1 MLTLRAQTLTDYHSH
16 LITPEYRAA
25 LAEHD
30 MLLDEGFPLPQ
41 WSAEVHLQLMD
52 EAGIAQ
58 SILTHPAPHPYFGD
72 QEECN
77 RLCRQFNEQA
87 AAICRESKGRFAFC
101 AVLPLPDV
109 QAAIREAQ
117 YALDTLGAAGVKLA
131 TNVYGQYLGD
141 EALDPLMEYLS
152 GCQAL
157 VILHPHKPSPVNND
171 LMQQTP
177 LAMQGY
183 LSETTNAVCN
193 IISRNVLA
201 RYPGMRVVV
210 PHCGA
215 YLPIAIPRMKA
226 LYPVMRQNGLVG
238 EIDFDKNISCL
249 WFDLAGSPNEGTV
262 DALLTITSRDHL
274 LYGSDYPYVA
284 PVAVKNILADLLK
297 RGIVG
302 GDASERRNNDDMI
315 IRIAEIEVYPQYLA
329 DYLAVAAEIQKA
341 SLAEEP
347 GVICLFPTQTKE
359 DSTQIRILEIYAS
372 QQVYDHHIQTA
383 HFQKYKQGTLHMVK
397 HLKLNDLQPLTPETM
412 NTLFKRFNMQQP
424 TSESLN
430 SPWPKGEP
438 NTGYAQYFIGNS
450 YLAPMDGGLVNVTF
464 EPRCRNNWH
473 IHHKQVQVLICV
485 AGRGWYQEWGKEPVE
500 LKPGVVIEIPEGVK
514 HWHGAAKDSWFQHLT
529 YHKDVQEGASNEWL
543 EPVTDEVYEK

>member
-1 MLTLRAQTLTDYHSH
+1 MMMMAATTFAQSVTDYHSH
-16 LITPEYRAA
+16 IITPEYRAA
-25 LAEHD
+25 LAEHG
-30 MLLDEGFPLPQ
+30 MLMDEGFPLPT
-41 WSAEVHLQLMD
+41 WSAEEHLQLMD
-52 EAGIAQ
+52 ESSIAK

-72 QEECN
+72 QEECY

-87 AAICRESKGRFAFC
+87 ADVCRQHPDRFGFC

-109 QAAIREAQ
+109 QAAIREAK

-152 GCQAL
+152 DCHAL
-157 VILHPHKPSPVNND
+157 VILHPHKPSPVNNA

-193 IISRNVLA
+193 MISRNVLA

-215 YLPIAIPRMKA
+215 YLPIAIPRMRA
-226 LYPVMRQNGLVG
+226 LYPVMRQNGMVG
-238 EIDFDKNISCL
+238 DIDFDQNIASL
-249 WFDLAGSPNEGTV
+249 WFDLAGSPTEGTI
-262 DALLTITSRDHL
+262 DALLTLTSRDHL

-284 PVAVKNILADLLK
+284 SVAVKNILSDLRERNL
-297 RGIVG
+297 VG
-302 GDASERRNNDDMI
+302 TPKTEN
-315 IRIAEIEVYPQYLA
+315 
-329 DYLAVAAEIQKA
+329 
-341 SLAEEP
+341 
-347 GVICLFPTQTKE
+347 
-359 DSTQIRILEIYAS
+359 
-372 QQVYDHHIQTA
+372 
-383 HFQKYKQGTLHMVK
+383 GTI
-397 HLKLNDLQPLTPETM
+397 
-412 NTLFKRFNMQQP
+412 
-424 TSESLN
+424 
-430 SPWPKGEP
+430 WPKGEP

-450 YLAPMDGGLVNVTF
+450 YLAPMEGGLVNVTF

-500 LKPGVVIEIPEGVK
+500 LKPGMVIEIPEGVK

-543 EPVTDEVYEK
+543 EPVTDDIYNKLK